1 MSNFP
6 ANHPF
11 WNILRLLV
19 VGALLLGFLAL
30 NYSRLDPRDAT
41 TILGVL
47 AGLAGY
53 DKLMPKG
60 GNEGGT

>member
-6 ANHPF
+6 ANHPV
-11 WNILRLLV
+11 WSLLRLLI
-19 VGALLLGFLAL
+19 VGSLLMGFLTY
-30 NYSRLDPRDAT
+30 NYNQVDKRDLVT
-41 TILGVL
+41 LVGVL